1 MERNSNFGVN
11 KMQNIRRRLGE
22 GNPIKECI
30 SDALEYVKYV
40 IGKEKLEE
48 TSLMIDIGSMEVTF
62 YTTLAIQFGFIVL
75 FSPYFIPV
83 GFLSY
88 FINLGAIAVT
98 ITFYSFI
105 TKRSVGRRCS
115 SIGIWNR
122 IFMYLSYVGVL
133 YNTIII
139 LVPGNNLIGLLDSEE
154 RERVVIMAFILENII
169 VFLKFMLNEAIPKIP
184 RWIEL
189 RLKKE

>member
-1 MERNSNFGVN
+1 
-11 KMQNIRRRLGE
+11 
-22 GNPIKECI
+22 
-30 SDALEYVKYV
+30 
-40 IGKEKLEE
+40 
-48 TSLMIDIGSMEVTF
+48 
-62 YTTLAIQFGFIVL
+62 
-75 FSPYFIPV
+75 V

-122 IFMYLSYVGVL
+122 IFVYLSYVGVL

-169 VFLKFMLNEAIPKIP
+169 VFLKFMLKEAIPNIP

-189 RLKKE
+189 RLKKEHQARILNEENLRNALSHVAKKDDDNVLLIKEEKELKHVYDNGNKI